1 MHPTADTLP
10 VMYINRAG
18 RRVMRGVRL
27 LLRCNPFADR
37 TRGRGGWRSRLLE
50 AAPAVMRGLTSEVAG
65 GGGHGAGRRVP
76 PRERVA
82 RGGLKM
88 TQSNKRMHA
97 TADTQDFIFPLRC
110 GAARD
115 ARR

>member
-1 MHPTADTLP
+1 MP
-10 VMYINRAG
+10 
-18 RRVMRGVRL
+18 GVRL
-27 LLRCNPFADR
+27 LGRCNPFADR

-50 AAPAVMRGLTSEVAG
+50 AEPAIMCGLTSEVAG
-65 GGGHGAGRRVP
+65 GGGRGAGRRVP
-76 PRERVA
+76 HAERVA

-97 TADTQDFIFPLRC
+97 TADTEAVIVQQRC

-115 ARR
+115 ARRYTA

>member
-1 MHPTADTLP
+1 
-10 VMYINRAG
+10 
-18 RRVMRGVRL
+18 MRSVRL
-27 LLRCNPFADR
+27 LLRCNPCADR

-50 AAPAVMRGLTSEVAG
+50 AAPAVMRGLTSEGAG

-76 PRERVA
+76 DAERVA

-88 TQSNKRMHA
+88 TPSNKRMHA
-97 TADTQDFIFPLRC
+97 TADTLPVMLRQRC

-115 ARR
+115 AQR